1 MVKTIDISCDLG
13 EGIGNDQQLMPLIS
27 SCSIACGGHYGDET
41 SIYEA
46 LLLAKKFN
54 VKVGAHPSFPDKPNF
69 GRVPLTM
76 TSEALSETI
85 VSQIKLFEIICK
97 KLDMSM
103 HHVKLHGALYNLAA
117 TDTAVAKAVI
127 AALKNCK
134 FKAAL
139 YVPPHSVIGKLAK
152 SDVELIYEAFI
163 DRRYNPNLTLV
174 SRAHNKMAIITNPED
189 AWMQLKNMIFDQKVL
204 TSNGSFQAIEATTF
218 CLHGDHPQAVELL
231 KYIHKQLQINSI
243 TLS

>member
-1 MVKTIDISCDLG
+1 MVKTIDINCDLG
-13 EGIGNDQQLMPLIS
+13 EGIGNDQQLMTLIS

-41 SIYEA
+41 SIYET

-54 VKVGAHPSFPDKPNF
+54 VKVGAHPSFPDMPNF
-69 GRVPLTM
+69 GRVPLSM
-76 TSEALSETI
+76 TSEALTETI
-85 VSQIKLFEIICK
+85 VSQVKVFEKVCK
-97 KLDMSM
+97 KLDMSI

-117 TDTAVAKAVI
+117 TDTDVAKAVI

-139 YVPPHSVIGKLAK
+139 YVPPHSVIGNLAK
-152 SDVELIYEAFI
+152 SDFELIYEAFI
-163 DRRYNPNLTLV
+163 DRRYNPDLTLV
-174 SRAHNKMAIITNPED
+174 SRAQNEKAIIANPED
-189 AWMQLKNMIFDQKVL
+189 AWIQLKNMIFDKTVL
-204 TSNGSFQAIEATTF
+204 TSNGSFQHINAATF

-243 TLS
+243 TIS